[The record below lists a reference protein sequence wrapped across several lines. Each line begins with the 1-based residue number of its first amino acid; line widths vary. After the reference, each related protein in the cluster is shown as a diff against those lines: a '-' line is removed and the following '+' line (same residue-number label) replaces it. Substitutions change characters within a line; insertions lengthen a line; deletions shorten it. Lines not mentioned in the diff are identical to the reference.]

1 MKLKHYS
8 IFNKHKESKINWNY
22 LRDDKDETD
31 YYIPLDEEA
40 FIKIFER
47 DKYAN
52 IIDST
57 KEYIEKFQ
65 INRIISL
72 GSGRSSLEYQLKLK
86 TGVYTIIS
94 DITESIL
101 RLKKLDF
108 FDEILFIDITKTFEL
123 KLSSSTMVLLSRI
136 DTELSDSQ
144 IKNLFKNLYHQ
155 KVKYIL
161 FIPAQLLSFK
171 SILVQ
176 FYIVIKASILKK
188 PLVDCGYSRSS
199 SSFRKLW
206 KEFYD
211 IHMNYNYKYLFL
223 INKDL

>member
-8 IFNKHKESKINWNY
+8 IFYKHQESKINWRY
-22 LRDDKDETD
+22 LRNNKNETE
-31 YYIPLDEEA
+31 YFIPLNEED
-40 FIKIFER
+40 ILKIFEK
-47 DKYAN
+47 DN
-52 IIDST
+52 HTDVLDST
-57 KEYIEKFQ
+57 KKYIDKNK

-108 FDEILFIDITKTFEL
+108 FDEILFIDITKKFDL
-123 KLSSSTMVLLSRI
+123 KSSSSTMVLLPRI

-144 IKNLFKNLYHQ
+144 LKNLFKNLNKQ
-155 KVKYIL
+155 KVKFIL
-161 FIPAQLLSFK
+161 FIPAQLLSIK

-176 FYIVIKASILKK
+176 FYIILKAVMQKK
-188 PLVDCGYSRSS
+188 PLVDCGYSRSR

-206 KEFYD
+206 EEFYD
-211 IHMNYNYKYLFL
+211 IHINYNYKYLFL
-223 INKDL
+223 INKGL

>member
-8 IFNKHKESKINWNY
+8 IFYKHQESKINWRY
-22 LRDDKDETD
+22 LRNNKNETE
-31 YYIPLDEEA
+31 YFIPLNEED
-40 FIKIFER
+40 ILKIFEK
-47 DKYAN
+47 DN
-52 IIDST
+52 HTDVLDST
-57 KEYIEKFQ
+57 KKYIDKNK

-108 FDEILFIDITKTFEL
+108 FDEILFIDFTKKFEL
-123 KLSSSTMVLLSRI
+123 KLSSSTLVLLSRI

-144 IKNLFKNLYHQ
+144 IKNLFKNLNHQ

-161 FIPAQLLSFK
+161 FIPAQLLSIK
-171 SILVQ
+171 SILIQ
-176 FYIVIKASILKK
+176 IYIFLKALIYRKS
-188 PLVDCGYSRSS
+188 LVDCGYSRSR
-199 SSFRKLW
+199 SSFKKLW

-211 IHMNYNYKYLFL
+211 IHKSYNFKYLFL
-223 INKDL
+223 INKNL

>member
-8 IFNKHKESKINWNY
+8 IFYKHKESKINWNY
-22 LRDDKDETD
+22 LRDNKNEPD
-31 YYIPLDEEA
+31 YFIPSNEED
-40 FIKIFER
+40 FLKIFES
-47 DKYAN
+47 DKYAH

-57 KEYIEKFQ
+57 KKYIDKFK

-72 GSGRSSLEYQLKLK
+72 GSGRSSFEYQLKLK

-94 DITESIL
+94 DITKSIL

-108 FDEILFIDITKTFEL
+108 FDEILFIDFTKTFEL

-144 IKNLFKNLYHQ
+144 IKNLFKNLNHQ

-161 FIPAQLLSFK
+161 FIPAQLLSIK
-171 SILVQ
+171 SILIQ
-176 FYIVIKASILKK
+176 IYIFLKALIYRKS
-188 PLVDCGYSRSS
+188 LVDCGYSRSR
-199 SSFRKLW
+199 SSFKKLW

-211 IHMNYNYKYLFL
+211 IHKSYNFKYLFL
-223 INKDL
+223 INKNI

>member
-8 IFNKHKESKINWNY
+8 IFNKYKESKINWNY
-22 LRDDKDETD
+22 LRDNKNEKD
-31 YYIPLDEEA
+31 YFIPLNEED
-40 FIKIFER
+40 FLKIFESE
-47 DKYAN
+47 KYLQ

-57 KEYIEKFQ
+57 KKYIDKFK
-65 INRIISL
+65 IDRIISI

-86 TGVYTIIS
+86 TGVYTVIS

-108 FDEILFIDITKTFEL
+108 FDEILLIDFKKKFEL

-136 DTELSDSQ
+136 DTELSDNQ
-144 IKNLFKNLYHQ
+144 IKNLFKNLNHQ

-161 FIPAQLLSFK
+161 FIPAQLLSIK

-176 FYIVIKASILKK
+176 FYIILKSVIQKK
-188 PLVDCGYSRSS
+188 PLVDCGYSRSR

-206 KEFYD
+206 EEFYD
-211 IHMNYNYKYLFL
+211 IHINYNYKYLFL
-223 INKDL
+223 INKSL

>member
-22 LRDDKDETD
+22 LRDNKNEKD
-31 YYIPLDEEA
+31 YYIPLNEED
-40 FIKIFER
+40 FLKIFESE
-47 DKYAN
+47 KYVQ

-57 KEYIEKFQ
+57 KKYIDKFK
-65 INRIISL
+65 IDKIISL

-86 TGVYTIIS
+86 TGIYTIVS
-94 DITESIL
+94 DITDSIL

-108 FDEILFIDITKTFEL
+108 FDEILFIDFTKKFEL

-144 IKNLFKNLYHQ
+144 IKNLFKNLNHH

-161 FIPAQLLSFK
+161 FIPAQLLSIK
-171 SILVQ
+171 SIIVQ
-176 FYIVIKASILKK
+176 LYVISKAVILKK
-188 PLVDCGYSRSS
+188 PLVDCGYSRSR
-199 SSFRKLW
+199 SSFKKLW

-211 IHMNYNYKYLFL
+211 IQTNYNYKYLFL
-223 INKDL
+223 INKAL

>member
-8 IFNKHKESKINWNY
+8 IFYKHQESKINWSY
-22 LRDDKDETD
+22 LRNNKNETD
-31 YYIPLDEEA
+31 YFIPKKEEDVL
-40 FIKIFER
+40 KIFEK
-47 DKYAN
+47 DN
-52 IIDST
+52 HIDVVDST
-57 KEYIEKFQ
+57 KKYFEKFK

-108 FDEILFIDITKTFEL
+108 FDEILFIDFTKKFEL
-123 KLSSSTMVLLSRI
+123 KSSSNTIILLPRI

-144 IKNLFKNLYHQ
+144 MKNLFKNLNYQ

-161 FIPAQLLSFK
+161 FIPAQLLSIK

-176 FYIVIKASILKK
+176 FYIIIKAILLKK
-188 PLVDCGYSRSS
+188 TIVDCGYSRSR
-199 SSFRKLW
+199 SSFKNLW

-211 IHMNYNYKYLFL
+211 IHINYNYKYLFL
-223 INKDL
+223 INKGL

>member
-22 LRDDKDETD
+22 LRDNKNETD
-31 YYIPLDEEA
+31 YFIPLNEED
-40 FIKIFER
+40 FLKIFESE
-47 DKYAN
+47 KYVQ

-57 KEYIEKFQ
+57 KKYIDKFK
-65 INRIISL
+65 IDRIISL

-108 FDEILFIDITKTFEL
+108 FDEILFIDFTKKFEL

-144 IKNLFKNLYHQ
+144 IK
-155 KVKYIL
+155 
-161 FIPAQLLSFK
+161 
-171 SILVQ
+171 
-176 FYIVIKASILKK
+176 
-188 PLVDCGYSRSS
+188 
-199 SSFRKLW
+199 KL
-206 KEFYD
+206 
-211 IHMNYNYKYLFL
+211 I
-223 INKDL
+223 

>member
-22 LRDDKDETD
+22 LRDNKNEKD
-31 YYIPLDEEA
+31 YFIPLNEED
-40 FIKIFER
+40 FLKIFESE
-47 DKYAN
+47 KYVQ

-57 KEYIEKFQ
+57 KKYIDKFK
-65 INRIISL
+65 IDRIISL

-86 TGVYTIIS
+86 TGVYTVIS

-108 FDEILFIDITKTFEL
+108 FDEILFIDFTKKFEL
-123 KLSSSTMVLLSRI
+123 KLSSSTLVLLSRI

-144 IKNLFKNLYHQ
+144 IKNLFINLYHQ

-161 FIPAQLLSFK
+161 FIPAQLISIK

-176 FYIVIKASILKK
+176 FYIILKAVILKK
-188 PLVDCGYSRSS
+188 PLVDCGYSRSR
-199 SSFRKLW
+199 SSFKKLW

-211 IHMNYNYKYLFL
+211 IHTNYNYKYLFL
-223 INKDL
+223 INKGL

>member
-8 IFNKHKESKINWNY
+8 IFYKHSESKINWSY
-22 LRDDKDETD
+22 LRNNDNETA
-31 YYIPLDEEA
+31 YFIPKNEED
-40 FIKIFER
+40 ILKIFEK
-47 DKYAN
+47 DN
-52 IIDST
+52 HIDVLDST
-57 KEYIEKFQ
+57 KKYIDKFK
-65 INRIISL
+65 IDRIISI

-86 TGVYTIIS
+86 TGVYTVIS

-108 FDEILFIDITKTFEL
+108 FDEILLIDFKKKFEL

-136 DTELSDSQ
+136 DTELSDNQ
-144 IKNLFKNLYHQ
+144 IKNLFKNLNHQ

-161 FIPAQLLSFK
+161 FIPAQLLSIK

-176 FYIVIKASILKK
+176 FYIILKSVIQKK
-188 PLVDCGYSRSS
+188 PLVDCGYSRSR

-206 KEFYD
+206 EEFYA
-211 IHMNYNYKYLFL
+211 IHKHHNFKYLFL
-223 INKDL
+223 INKNI

>member
-8 IFNKHKESKINWNY
+8 IFNKHKKSKINWNY
-22 LRDDKDETD
+22 LRDNKNETD
-31 YYIPLDEEA
+31 YFIPLNEED
-40 FIKIFER
+40 FLKIFESE
-47 DKYAN
+47 KYEQ
-52 IIDST
+52 IIYST
-57 KEYIEKFQ
+57 KKYIDKFK

-108 FDEILFIDITKTFEL
+108 FDEILFIDITKKFDL
-123 KLSSSTMVLLSRI
+123 KSSSSTMVLLPRI

-144 IKNLFKNLYHQ
+144 LKNLFKNLNKQ
-155 KVKYIL
+155 KVKFIL
-161 FIPAQLLSFK
+161 FIPAQLLSIK

-176 FYIVIKASILKK
+176 FYIILKAVILKK
-188 PLVDCGYSRSS
+188 PLVDCGYSRSR
-199 SSFRKLW
+199 SSFKKLW

-211 IHMNYNYKYLFL
+211 IHTNYNYKYLFL
-223 INKDL
+223 INKGL